1 MKGKI
6 ATNLGCLAIVL
17 LINLGVGGW
26 SVSYLLTVLLSKTIP
41 FWGAALIG
49 LFVGEF
55 SIPIAVV
62 VALLRHFG
70 AI

>member
-1 MKGKI
+1 MKGRI
-6 ATNLGCLAIVL
+6 VANVGCLVIVL
-17 LINLGVGGW
+17 LFNLGVGGW
-26 SVSYLLTVLLSKTIP
+26 SVNYLLAAFMSKTIP

-55 SIPIAVV
+55 SVPVAIV
-62 VALLRHFG
+62 VALLRFFG